1 MEIKVVPGDI
11 AQTPVPAVIVNLF
24 EGVKQPEGATG
35 AVDRALGGAISQ
47 LISEREIK
55 GKLNEVALV
64 HTLGRI
70 PAARVAVVGL
80 GKQPEFNL
88 DRVRQVSATAARYLK
103 GKGVTRAATIV
114 HGAGIGG
121 LDPSEAARAVAEGTL
136 LGLYSFRKHKT
147 PEEEQEFQELLLVER
162 DVGRIPSLEKGV
174 ELGRVMSQAT
184 NRARD
189 WANEPA
195 NAMTPTDLA
204 EVARQVA
211 QDNGLEIEVLEREQM
226 VALGMGG
233 LLGVAQG
240 SHQPPRFIVLRYR
253 SDVTQP
259 HLGLLGK
266 GITFD
271 SGGISLKPS
280 EGMETMKTDKSGA
293 AAVIAAMGAIGQLKP
308 RLSVT
313 GLVPA
318 TENLPGGS
326 AMKPGDVIRI
336 LGQKTVEVISTDAEG
351 RLILADALSY
361 ARKLGLTHLV
371 DTATLTGACH
381 VALGDLYSGAFTNNQ
396 AFLDQVLRASQ
407 DTGDRL
413 WALPM
418 PDEYREQYKSE
429 VADIKNVGSRWGG
442 AITAALFLK
451 EFAQDTPWVHLDI
464 AGPSRSSKESGYLVK
479 GATGVPTRTL
489 VQLALNMAG
498 S

>member
-280 EGMETMKTDKSGA
+280 EGMETM
-293 AAVIAAMGAIGQLKP
+293 
-308 RLSVT
+308 
-313 GLVPA
+313 
-318 TENLPGGS
+318 
-326 AMKPGDVIRI
+326 
-336 LGQKTVEVISTDAEG
+336 
-351 RLILADALSY
+351 
-361 ARKLGLTHLV
+361 
-371 DTATLTGACH
+371 
-381 VALGDLYSGAFTNNQ
+381 
-396 AFLDQVLRASQ
+396 
-407 DTGDRL
+407 
-413 WALPM
+413 
-418 PDEYREQYKSE
+418 
-429 VADIKNVGSRWGG
+429 
-442 AITAALFLK
+442 
-451 EFAQDTPWVHLDI
+451 
-464 AGPSRSSKESGYLVK
+464 
-479 GATGVPTRTL
+479 
-489 VQLALNMAG
+489 
-498 S
+498 